1 MTILKFGLVEADVTG
16 VDCLPQFMAT
26 RHTPAVTPLAWL
38 RGASVLT
45 NLCTP
50 VAARKWE
57 EQLWKMI
64 SHRFMAE
71 KELHSSGRTLEI
83 GENFQQHRLIMALNC
98 ESNALAQ
105 GFTITSVHPEKKKK
119 KSGHLKTGL
128 ELFFVRSDD
137 QSPGGKSSKA
147 SVCLSVCLLFFLWG
161 LSWKKLR
168 TTLDDVLQKETLNK

>member
-1 MTILKFGLVEADVTG
+1 MTILKFGLVEADVTV

-45 NLCTP
+45 NLCMP

-83 GENFQQHRLIMALNC
+83 GENFQQHCLIMALNC

-105 GFTITSVHPEKKKK
+105 GFTITSVHPEKKKERK
-119 KSGHLKTGL
+119 KIRTFKDRIGA
-128 ELFFVRSDD
+128 FFLLDLMTSH
-137 QSPGGKSSKA
+137 QGESQIKH
-147 SVCLSVCLLFFLWG
+147 LSVCLPVVFFMRAELKKAENN
-161 LSWKKLR
+161 SWWCLAKR
-168 TTLDDVLQKETLNK
+168 NP